1 MKKLFLIS
9 IFCCLSLIAAAQ
21 FKILENGH
29 AH

>member
-9 IFCCLSLIAAAQ
+9 IFYCLSLIAAAQ